1 MAPKRYEKWI
11 SGDGLTKV
19 GGWARDG
26 LTLDEIAHNIGIS
39 RASLYKWMD
48 RFPEFAKAINKGR
61 EVVDI
66 QVENA
71 LLKKALGYDYTEEI
85 KERKHINGKPQM
97 VVTRVVTKHVPPD
110 TTAQIFW
117 LKNRRPDRWKE
128 KQSLELSSQKDD
140 MERMD
145 EILEQM
151 GMLDEQADSVPEV

>member
-1 MAPKRYEKWI
+1 
-11 SGDGLTKV
+11 
-19 GGWARDG
+19 
-26 LTLDEIAHNIGIS
+26 
-39 RASLYKWMD
+39 MD
-48 RFPEFAKAINKGR
+48 KFPEFAKAINKGR

-66 QVENA
+66 HVENA
-71 LLKKALGYDYTEEI
+71 LLKKALGYDYTEEV

-97 VVTRVVTKHVPPD
+97 VVTKVVTKHVPPD

-145 EILEQM
+145 KILEQM